1 MSTGIESWAGNVADI
16 GPLYPFAGSEGIMW
30 IVGLAFWIIWAI
42 AQDREESRQYQKDI
56 DRFTSSNRPG

>member
-1 MSTGIESWAGNVADI
+1 
-16 GPLYPFAGSEGIMW
+16 MW

-56 DRFTSSNRPG
+56 DRYTGPNRPG